1 MTGNAVIARWHAT
14 SPAGQAVMSPADV
27 ADTPPGRSLASWL
40 LRRLGPPPLP
50 PRCYFYKSVYSV
62 RPTAGLVSFAARR
75 RRPDRSLS
83 TKVLILISRFAV
95 ALDHHAMEGCARH
108 EARRSSRGPGPPG
121 YNAVDRAGPP
131 AASGRYARLPYVRGK
146 RRRARSPLARYRWS
160 DLPRPDEG
168 RSSGAVC
175 RGPAAQIRRC
185 HDRRSPVRGRGLGSC
200 LLVHARRSSPGAVR
214 QSATP
219 SPGHGRRLL
228 ASCTFSHTP
237 TRQIGLGPRRAGGAH
252 R

>member
-14 SPAGQAVMSPADV
+14 NPAGQAVMSPADV
-27 ADTPPGRSLASWL
+27 ADTPPRRSLASWL

-75 RRPDRSLS
+75 RRPDRNLS
-83 TKVLILISRFAV
+83 TKVLILVSRFAV

-108 EARRSSRGPGPPG
+108 ETRRSSRGPGPPG

-131 AASGRYARLPYVRGK
+131 ATSGRYARLPYVRGK
-146 RRRARSPLARYRWS
+146 RRRARSPLTPRHWS
-160 DLPRPDEG
+160 SLPRPDEG